1 MWLAGADDLRLWLKN
16 CSQFPQ
22 GICSQTIWGV
32 TWVCPHCPHLFIPL
46 CSLFLPPQQQKNL
59 KIAKYCKAIQVCR
72 EHRDRLFL
80 TLFFQLI
87 KCHFDKNL
95 LLRKDTLNE
104 AKQAFS
110 NTHPHD
116 SQLWSLEQASHFFS
130 VAIPRLY
137 NAESLFFP
145 SCPALHVVFLS
156 NKPY

>member
-1 MWLAGADDLRLWLKN
+1 MFFVPAA
-16 CSQFPQ
+16 
-22 GICSQTIWGV
+22 TA
-32 TWVCPHCPHLFIPL
+32 T
-46 CSLFLPPQQQKNL
+46 KNL